1 MHEYT
6 NREAEAQIGINQNF
20 ENFLPIQTP
29 IKQKNFLS
37 VAEVWYISFQWKDKM
52 LVQVLR

>member
-52 LVQVLR
+52 LVQILR